1 MSKQIVVN
9 PKLLIPP
16 SFDLLERR
24 TEFSKDAE
32 QQYTIK
38 LHADWICRMFDFLS
52 ISLTATKATLLQVA
66 SKLTDAFMM

>member
-1 MSKQIVVN
+1 MSKQTVVN

-24 TEFSKDAE
+24 TEFLKDVE

-38 LHADWICRMFDFLS
+38 LHVDWIYRLFDVLS
-52 ISLTATKATLLQVA
+52 ISPTVAKATLLQVA
-66 SKLTDAFMM
+66 SKLTAFTV